1 MNRVA
6 LLDPK
11 LEPDLELQKQAHRGF
26 PLKPSV
32 RREPV
37 NSHLRGDPVRFDSG
51 SAFPRTCP
59 WWSGSKAGP
68 SDETA
73 NEARGA
79 NPLADEPNQDQHF
92 CRGNPPKTTT
102 FGWQIRLDPGKFWC
116 RRGKPVADWAG
127 DGKSQI
133 LICKIHRSG
142 VNME

>member
-79 NPLADEPNQDQHF
+79 NPLADPNQNQHF
-92 CRGNPPKTTT
+92 CCGSPTKTTT
-102 FGWQIRLDPGKFWC
+102 FGWQIDPVGPRFAAGKFLWQ
-116 RRGKPVADWAG
+116 AWEA
-127 DGKSQI
+127 
-133 LICKIHRSG
+133 SG
-142 VNME
+142 